1 MHVKVSGPV
10 SKPPMSTAEEESISI
25 LLHVP
30 FICSYQKLLSSLK
43 VSPLSSERVG
53 ILEQSHGDTIV
64 AQVIMDQATLE
75 LMYANAYII
84 YMCLIIKID
93 KRMTVQ
99 VD

>member
-10 SKPPMSTAEEESISI
+10 SKPPMSTAEESISI
-25 LLHVP
+25 LLRVP
-30 FICSYQKLLSSLK
+30 LICSYQKLLSSLK
-43 VSPLSSERVG
+43 VSPSSSERVG

-84 YMCLIIKID
+84 YMCLIVKID